1 MKCEETLN
9 GILMQVMRVHF
20 LRTHS
25 LLEETGLYHGQPPL
39 LLLLEK
45 ENGQSQKMLADKLK
59 VKPSTINVMIKRM
72 EKTEL
77 IERKQDENDQRTSRI
92 FITEKGREK
101 CKKLYEINEEMEKEC
116 LQNFTVEEKIII
128 RRLLI
133 QIKDNLKSCMD

>member
-20 LRTHS
+20 LRMHS

-39 LLLLEK
+39 LLLLDK

-77 IERKQDENDQRTSRI
+77 VERKQDEKDQRTSRI
-92 FITEKGREK
+92 FITEKGLVM
-101 CKKLYEINEEMEKEC
+101 CKKLYEINEEMEREC
-116 LQNFTVEEKIII
+116 LLNFTVEEKIIM
-128 RRLLI
+128 RRLLS
-133 QIKDNLKSCMD
+133 QIKDNLKLNIE